1 MFNFFKKKKKV
12 NVIANRIKNLDNKLW
27 LIYITGKE
35 STVER
40 KIRYFRTSGMGTS
53 KEYRMMTL
61 NTYFGERK
69 IAINDNSMYYGNDD
83 LIQDSVDNNDWS
95 FNFNFIFCIEL
106 KDTGLPVIKFADNV
120 KMTKEEIDLAVLEFE
135 LAADSIYSRIT
146 ERNESYKNMVDYL
159 VNGV

>member
-1 MFNFFKKKKKV
+1 
-12 NVIANRIKNLDNKLW
+12 
-27 LIYITGKE
+27 
-35 STVER
+35 
-40 KIRYFRTSGMGTS
+40 
-53 KEYRMMTL
+53 MTL